1 MPMTLD
7 QIVEEAN
14 HLPAPQVS
22 ELVDRLTLNL
32 HHAIDPQIEEAWNRE
47 SRRRL
52 VELESGQVKAI
63 PGEEV
68 SERVRKIVGR

>member
-14 HLPAPQVS
+14 HLPREQVS

-32 HHAIDPQIEEAWNRE
+32 HHAIDPEIEEAWKE
-47 SRRRL
+47 EAHRRL
-52 VELESGQVKAI
+52 AELKSGQVKAV

-68 SERVRKIVGR
+68 SERIRRMVGR

>member
-7 QIVEEAN
+7 QITEEAS
-14 HLPAPQVS
+14 HLQPQQVA

-32 HHAIDPQIEEAWNRE
+32 HHAIEPEIEIAWKEEA
-47 SRRRL
+47 RRR
-52 VELESGQVKAI
+52 VAELESGEMKAI

-68 SERVRKIVGR
+68 SERIRRIIGR